1 MIKCSLLTYCS
12 ARWSGTNLLK
22 LMPLGLFMLLS
33 FPAYSVFAEGD
44 VYDLPSLGEDS
55 VSSFE
60 NRNSPHLQQLS
71 PVAQY
76 LKQLT
81 HKQLT
86 DNSAIYLAPKG
97 IKLETQFSENMSS
110 ELVTKGSDEISF
122 TFKFSF

>member
-1 MIKCSLLTYCS
+1 MVKLQTCAFCS
-12 ARWSGTNLLK
+12 AGK
-22 LMPLGLFMLLS
+22 LHSHSQKLTPPGLFLLLS
-33 FPAYSVFAEGD
+33 FSTCSVFAEQGA
-44 VYDLPSLGEDS
+44 YDLPSLGEGLNTT
-55 VSSFE
+55 VE
-60 NRNSPHLQQLS
+60 NRNLPSHQQLS

-97 IKLETQFSENMSS
+97 LKLETQFSENMSS
-110 ELVTKGSDEISF
+110 ELVTKGNGEISF

>member
-1 MIKCSLLTYCS
+1 MVKLQTYTSCLVEKLNSHSQKLTPS
-12 ARWSGTNLLK
+12 V
-22 LMPLGLFMLLS
+22 LFLLLS
-33 FPAYSVFAEGD
+33 FSTGSVFAEQGA
-44 VYDLPSLGEDS
+44 YDLPSLGEGLGNT
-55 VSSFE
+55 VE
-60 NRNSPHLQQLS
+60 NRNLPLHRQLS

-76 LKQLT
+76 LKKLT

-110 ELVTKGSDEISF
+110 ELVTKGSGEISF